1 MELDIAGLD
10 TAGRDELLE
19 HWRSLIGRPPPKHI
33 SRSLLIQIL
42 AFELQTKL
50 YGGFTKRLSLRLARA
65 GRRDVMRPA
74 FKPGSRFVREYRG
87 KTHVVEVGEDG
98 CFAWNAHRFKSLSHA
113 ARAITG
119 YNVSGFKFF
128 GVKP

>member
-19 HWRSLIGRPPPKHI
+19 QWRSLIGRPPPKHI

-42 AFELQTKL
+42 AWEQQSGL

-98 CFAWNAHRFKSLSHA
+98 CFAWNEQSFKSLSHA

>member
-42 AFELQTKL
+42 AFELQSKQHEGL
-50 YGGFTKRLSLRLARA
+50 LQKAEPAPHPRQPARCYAPRL
-65 GRRDVMRPA
+65 
-74 FKPGSRFVREYRG
+74 
-87 KTHVVEVGEDG
+87 
-98 CFAWNAHRFKSLSHA
+98 
-113 ARAITG
+113 
-119 YNVSGFKFF
+119 
-128 GVKP
+128 